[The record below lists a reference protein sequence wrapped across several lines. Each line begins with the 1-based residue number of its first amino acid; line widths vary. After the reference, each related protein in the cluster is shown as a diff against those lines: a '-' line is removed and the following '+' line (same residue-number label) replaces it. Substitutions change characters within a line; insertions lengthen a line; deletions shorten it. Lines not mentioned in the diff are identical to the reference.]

1 MVARSSAAGARMDV
15 LLCSFWDRWSSIH
28 RGVAFWLDT
37 NTKHLMGSME
47 KLLQSIPS
55 TLMESLLPMTN
66 LASTSDLEQP
76 VIMSVHATQVI
87 QTLSPHLLAIVS
99 VQCK

>member
-1 MVARSSAAGARMDV
+1 
-15 LLCSFWDRWSSIH
+15 
-28 RGVAFWLDT
+28 
-37 NTKHLMGSME
+37 MGSME

-87 QTLSPHLLAIVS
+87 QTLSPHLLAIWS
-99 VQCK
+99 VAELTEIKAYVLYSVHKKHLSPCRSRNFLGQDCPHS